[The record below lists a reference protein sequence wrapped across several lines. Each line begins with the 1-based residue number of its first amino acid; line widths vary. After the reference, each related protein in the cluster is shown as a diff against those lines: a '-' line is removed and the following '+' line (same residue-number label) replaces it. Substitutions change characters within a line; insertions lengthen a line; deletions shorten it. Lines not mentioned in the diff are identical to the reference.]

1 MRIIRP
7 GLATTIVVRAISPSR
22 LAVAPR
28 RSIHGQEAM
37 YSASP
42 WSGTSDPAVP
52 VWGIAAPGTDNIS
65 SPATHGATPTGAIQ
79 TFAVETTLTSGVQ
92 YRVTVAKIAG
102 SDFGFTDFTP

>member
-1 MRIIRP
+1 
-7 GLATTIVVRAISPSR
+7 
-22 LAVAPR
+22 
-28 RSIHGQEAM
+28 M

-42 WSGTSDPAVP
+42 WVGTSDPAVP

-102 SDFGFTDFTP
+102 SDFGFTDFMP